1 MRAESK
7 LVSTIE
13 RFKRGTAAIRRSA
26 KQLRR
31 YWKEKGSFRTI
42 LAIIETL
49 VTPLVR
55 RRQRLV
61 YDISLSEPRYASE
74 WGPGERLIIFGPEN
88 IGTLDPDLLA
98 TLEAEKHMKEF
109 HSVRKGNLLFV
120 VVCEKQC
127 VYRCYIR
134 IVDAAKNDRKAIFFG
149 ELEELPEIRHAAITK
164 GFQNKSIYKQVRK
177 GLHTR
182 VVNEQLR
189 YLQKLGHARAVLYI
203 MAGNELSIKGNTAA
217 GFRLFRVL
225 NDWIVFGRIVFQ
237 KITEKGSERRR
248 IFLQ

>member
-1 MRAESK
+1 M
-7 LVSTIE
+7 
-13 RFKRGTAAIRRSA
+13 AAIRRSG
-26 KQLRR
+26 KQVRR

-49 VTPLVR
+49 ATPLVR
-55 RRQRLV
+55 QRKRLV
-61 YDISLSEPRYASE
+61 YDIALTESREASE
-74 WGPGERLIIFGPEN
+74 WGPGENLLIFGPED
-88 IGTLDPDLLA
+88 IGTIDADLLA
-98 TLEAEKHMKEF
+98 TMEPEKHWDEF
-109 HSVRKGNLLFV
+109 QTVRRGNVLFV

-134 IVDAAKNDRKAIFFG
+134 IVEAAKNDRKAIFFG
-149 ELEELPEIRHAAITK
+149 ELEELPEIRHAAVTK
-164 GFQNKSIYKQVRK
+164 SFQNKNLHKQLRK

-182 VVNEQLR
+182 VVNDQLR

-225 NDWIVFGRIVFQ
+225 NDWIIFGRIVFQ
-237 KITEKGSERRR
+237 KISEKGSKRRR